1 MCVISVYMIYIS
13 YIYIYISYINIY
25 AADTYRAFMEFVYSL
40 LIKITVYSGS
50 TDYDTVFNALSHA
63 YTYISLHSQRVR
75 L

>member
-1 MCVISVYMIYIS
+1 M
-13 YIYIYISYINIY
+13 YIYIH
-25 AADTYRAFMEFVYSL
+25 ADTYRAFMEFQFVYSL
-40 LIKITVYSGS
+40 LILIKITVYSGS